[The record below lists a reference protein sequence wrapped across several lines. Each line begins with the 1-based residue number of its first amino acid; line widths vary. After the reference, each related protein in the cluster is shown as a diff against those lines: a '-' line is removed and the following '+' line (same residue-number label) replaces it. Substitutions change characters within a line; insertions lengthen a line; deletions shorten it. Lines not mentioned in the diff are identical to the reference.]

1 MQEAQ
6 QQVQARMREMTWD
19 EFASEFRPFIDMEN
33 ETFMMFTRN
42 EWGQLKERSNTH
54 PGTVWTLMDDGEGGT
69 FIGDGLHY
77 VNALHWHITE
87 VPAEPGVTYIVD
99 HDRGSDEEPAWDDD
113 PEGHAASEREH
124 LGDPDKKTGI
134 YHEDAYPMEVS
145 LDGGLT
151 WQKAPE
157 GVRIAYKGV
166 HVDGEDGRGEVHINC
181 THQGL
186 ITDIWSGQEENVG
199 TDCVMIDDIVSRLV
213 NEND

>member
-6 QQVQARMREMTWD
+6 QQASHRMREMTWD
-19 EFASEFRPFIDMEN
+19 EFASEFRPFIDLEN

-42 EWGQLKERSNTH
+42 EWEQLKERSNSH

-99 HDRGSDEEPAWDDD
+99 HEHGSDEEPAWDDD
-113 PEGHAASEREH
+113 PEEGKVQFVNIDDS
-124 LGDPDKKTGI
+124 
-134 YHEDAYPMEVS
+134 AYAMEVS

-151 WQKAPE
+151 WQKAPA

-186 ITDIWSGQEENVG
+186 ITDIWSGKEENVG

-213 NEND
+213 KEND